1 LLGRVVLLVALAA
14 GTAQAQR
21 VVAIAPLST
30 LGSEDTS
37 TGTKQITSAIEAAVG
52 ALAGTKVVTAAQV
65 ADAIKRARKPQ
76 LKTCENDPG
85 CLAEVGRLVNATIVI
100 AGEVGGLAESRVVYL
115 GATDVAAAKEL
126 RSTTLA
132 VGLKNDHAGGA
143 PGAVV
148 RLLDPNRYR
157 GTIKLAIDVTNTTVY
172 INGSKV
178 KPNEKS
184 ELALPVGTH
193 AVRVT
198 HPEYRDFVRFVEVP
212 YAKTAEVPVGMQ
224 QFPILQRDVLGKPR
238 NSDTIEYLEPPL
250 WRRWYV
256 VGPAAVGVAII
267 TGIIVGVLVHDL
279 PNEPCRKVGGEPC

>member
-1 LLGRVVLLVALAA
+1 MLARAVAVLVLLAS
-14 GTAQAQR
+14 TAHAQR
-21 VVAIAPLST
+21 VVAVAPLST

-37 TGTKQITSAIEAAVG
+37 AGTKQITQAIEAAIHSLG
-52 ALAGTKVVTAAQV
+52 GIKVVSASQV

-76 LKTCENDPG
+76 LRTCENDPG
-85 CLAEVGRLVNATIVI
+85 CLAELGRLVNANIVI
-100 AGEVGGLAESRVVYL
+100 AGEVGGLAESRIVYL
-115 GATDVAAAKEL
+115 GATDVASAKEL

-132 VGLKNDHAGGA
+132 VGVKNDHAGGA
-143 PGAVV
+143 TGAVV
-148 RLLDPNRYR
+148 RLLDPDRYR
-157 GTIKLAIDVTNTTVY
+157 GTIKLAIDVTNTTIYV
-172 INGSKV
+172 NGSKV
-178 KPNEKS
+178 RPNAKS
-184 ELALPVGTH
+184 ELSLPVGTH

-212 YAKTAEVPVGMQ
+212 YNKSADVAVGMQ

-238 NSDTIEYLEPPL
+238 NSDTIEYIDPPL

-279 PNEPCRKVGGEPC
+279 PSEPCRKVGGEPC

>member
-1 LLGRVVLLVALAA
+1 MLGRVVLLVALAA

-238 NSDTIEYLEPPL
+238 NSDTIEYIEPPL
-250 WRRWYV
+250 WRRWYI